1 MVAAQKQRRR
11 TNMNQTKSSN
21 EKTSI
26 GIMSAMRPLWRV
38 GIPATAALSTALAVV
53 FAVALDGCSSNKG
66 NKTNVTSSSHTSLP
80 SSSGPGTSAATLPDL
95 SNQPV
100 TTAKKSKPVVQRLS
114 TVGYADG
121 TYGVSFR
128 YPRNYTLL
136 TPEKVKLDQSLEQVP
151 MNFVQ
156 PGGVSLA
163 TIGWANGPTMSLF
176 NVSVNKGLNEQQCQQ
191 FAVPDASDVA
201 GNSPVDTDDDSL
213 PVKVSLHGTDFTR
226 VENGTEQNDIRYY
239 HHFENGACYEFVM
252 AVEESQGNT
261 KPVDHFALFDKME
274 RIMATVKI
282 KPEPVP
288 ALTANVPS
296 ASTSGSNP
304 R

>member
-1 MVAAQKQRRR
+1 M
-11 TNMNQTKSSN
+11 NMNQTKSSN

-26 GIMSAMRPLWRV
+26 GIVSAMRPLWRV
-38 GIPATAALSTALAVV
+38 GIPATAALSTAMAVV

-66 NKTNVTSSSHTSLP
+66 KKTEVTSSSHTSLP
-80 SSSGPGTSAATLPDL
+80 SGSGAGTGITTLRDL
-95 SNQPV
+95 SSKPV

-114 TVGYADG
+114 TVGYADS

-128 YPRNYTLL
+128 YPRNYTML
-136 TPEKVKLDQSLEQVP
+136 TPEKVKLDQSLEQAP

-163 TIGWANGPTMSLF
+163 TIGWANGPATSLF
-176 NVSVNKGLNEQQCQQ
+176 NVSVNKGLTEQQCQQ

-201 GNSPVDTDDDSL
+201 ANSPVDPNDDSI

-226 VENGTEQNDIRYY
+226 VENGTEQSDVRYY

-252 AVEESQGNT
+252 AVEESKGNT
-261 KPVDHFALFDKME
+261 KPVDHFELFDKLE

-288 ALTANVPS
+288 AMTAGVPSSVPS

>member
-1 MVAAQKQRRR
+1 
-11 TNMNQTKSSN
+11 MNQTNLSTDKA
-21 EKTSI
+21 TV
-26 GIMSAMRPLWRV
+26 GIVNAMRPLWRV

-80 SSSGPGTSAATLPDL
+80 SGSGAGTAITTLPDL
-95 SNQPV
+95 SQPV
-100 TTAKKSKPVVQRLS
+100 KTAKKSKPVVQRLS
-114 TVGYADG
+114 TVGYADD

-128 YPRNYTLL
+128 YPRTYTML

-163 TIGWANGPTMSLF
+163 TIGWASGPAMSLF
-176 NVSVNKGLNEQQCQQ
+176 NVSVNKGLTEQQCQQ

-201 GNSPVDTDDDSL
+201 GNSPVDTDDDSI

-261 KPVDHFALFDKME
+261 KPVDHFALFDKLE

-282 KPEPVP
+282 KPEAVP
-288 ALTANVPS
+288 ALTANAPS
-296 ASTSGSNP
+296 APTSGSNP

>member
-1 MVAAQKQRRR
+1 
-11 TNMNQTKSSN
+11 MNQTKSSTD
-21 EKTSI
+21 KATV
-26 GIMSAMRPLWRV
+26 GIVNAMRPLWRV

-53 FAVALDGCSSNKG
+53 FAVALDGCSGNKS

-80 SSSGPGTSAATLPDL
+80 SGSGAGTAITTLPDL
-95 SNQPV
+95 SQPV
-100 TTAKKSKPVVQRLS
+100 KTAKKSKPVVQRLS
-114 TVGYADG
+114 TVGYADD

-128 YPRNYTLL
+128 YPRTYTML

-163 TIGWANGPTMSLF
+163 TIGWASGPAMSLF
-176 NVSVNKGLNEQQCQQ
+176 NVSVNKGLTEQQCQQ

-201 GNSPVDTDDDSL
+201 GNSPVDTDDDSI

-261 KPVDHFALFDKME
+261 KPVDHFALFDKLE

-282 KPEPVP
+282 KPEAVP
-288 ALTANVPS
+288 ALTANAPS
-296 ASTSGSNP
+296 APTSGSNP